1 MAPHW
6 PFLTVSGTAAAM
18 TSAASHSAVAGAT
31 TTRATLGARLSAV
44 HSGAWSWF
52 PTNAARSRHSRTDIE
67 AHVVSRRRSA
77 VSFLVSLVLL
87 ASCVVVALTSLKAT
101 NPGNGGGIVSSFRII
116 RRNLQSSI
124 SYVTLSAK
132 ETTPTTVDHDYKFQ
146 GASRLAEEPSAS
158 ADVPLTWLD
167 SPYVRR
173 HVIDMRSKASCKAI
187 MPSPEISSDANLSS
201 GPLAASL
208 GHLANS
214 TERVLLVIPR
224 HGLGNSLRGFVSAF
238 VFSRVSGRRL
248 VLFHGG
254 AHGKVLDALCAAFDC
269 GLDEMRGLGAEEQQL
284 LASPGN
290 DESNASAGDGRSK
303 GRLLGEAALRA
314 VLKKLNFVDL
324 QAQGR
329 SLVLIHPPLLS
340 PCSHLSLPTLLAV
353 VRQSIPSATPLVLS
367 RSAHNFDGFWQH
379 YPAVR
384 RCVAAAFN
392 CQEGDAWC
400 VHSHALQ
407 QLLPR
412 PSPYLVSAMRAVVR
426 RRRYTGGAL
435 LAAGGDEESDLS
447 LQGVMFDIALHMRTR
462 PLSIEG
468 KGGGGASRGSS
479 GEDGSAANNE
489 LAHVGCVD
497 NDDTGEN
504 NGAPA
509 SATSAFLQRCLWS
522 CLDSVIREVAE
533 KQGKPIARLSTA
545 SNSSPRQPLSIFL
558 ATDSEELRGELVN
571 RLSAYGDVYYSTGAV
586 VHSSKT
592 ATNVA
597 GTSGEGNSAAHSAA
611 MPSRDEG
618 PGDSTTIT
626 GSGGNN
632 DDQGVRLGKLAWNL
646 PTMGEFFLLSR
657 AHAIIEAATRRMGR
671 GLRGNPPPSFSP
683 YTYRSH
689 KPHAVA
695 TLPPLLPSPTT
706 LLYFPSASF
715 DSPVIVTPRRDL
727 HTFFYTQAALPPMPL
742 SSRSAST
749 HAAHV
754 ESPASVAA
762 LMGTNAAPLRQPAV
776 ASPASSPAPPVSTS
790 PAPPPVRG
798 GAPASPSPP
807 APPASPA
814 SQGCDKQFSYT
825 ASTGCT
831 GGNGAAVGYVFGG
844 LLCILLLLFVSLT
857 AICVYRRRYA
867 RYLSTSDPPLR
878 SDLSGI
884 QPMAT
889 THSHRAPRKEEPV
902 PLTPEPCPGV
912 WVTLPGPADTSP
924 SASGAQHPPL
934 LQVAWPES
942 YDCRLARAARAN
954 HHAAAPTAAGSSLGP
969 TSSSAAAAAAAAAG
983 SAGAAGSGSG
993 ASTGRAAFG
1002 AGQSLSFRRPS
1013 TGGSMRAGSH
1023 VPSPDSSIHSISSL
1037 EPSVHLS
1044 VKGSASFGG
1053 SGRGA
1058 MFGSGLYGSMGSGGV
1073 GVGGSG
1079 GGGGVGGVVAVGE
1092 GLFGVASGAML
1103 PVRELG
1109 WGTDAVP
1116 GAAVH
1121 GMGVGEISAAG
1132 SAASGGVLAVEAGSG
1147 VGPEHAAASAAL
1159 IGAAGLAVEAVQ
1171 REGSGSGRHGSMRE
1185 HPMST
1190 AQLPV
1195 SLEESVSLIAPLPL
1209 PAHMQPAESCHG
1221 GSYGSGVGDGPWIG
1235 HGHGQGQGQ
1244 GQAGGGVG
1252 QGEEHMD
1259 GLYGAGVEH
1268 GGRAE
1273 GRQHGG
1279 NIWQTISSLSISR
1292 HAAAHDS

>member
-1 MAPHW
+1 M
-6 PFLTVSGTAAAM
+6 
-18 TSAASHSAVAGAT
+18 
-31 TTRATLGARLSAV
+31 
-44 HSGAWSWF
+44 
-52 PTNAARSRHSRTDIE
+52 
-67 AHVVSRRRSA
+67 
-77 VSFLVSLVLL
+77 
-87 ASCVVVALTSLKAT
+87 SLKAT
-101 NPGNGGGIVSSFRII
+101 NPGNDGGIVSGFVII

-124 SYVTLSAK
+124 SYVTLSTK
-132 ETTPTTVDHDYKFQ
+132 ETKPTTVDDDYEFQ
-146 GASRLAEEPSAS
+146 GAPRLAGEPSAS

-173 HVIDMRSKASCKAI
+173 HVIDMRSEASCKAI
-187 MPSPEISSDANLSS
+187 MPSPEISSDANSSS

-290 DESNASAGDGRSK
+290 DESDAAAGDGRRK
-303 GRLLGEAALRA
+303 GRLVGEAAVRA

-329 SLVLIHPPLLS
+329 SLV
-340 PCSHLSLPTLLAV
+340 
-353 VRQSIPSATPLVLS
+353 VRHSIPSATPLVLS

-392 CQEGDAWC
+392 CREGDAWC

-426 RRRYTGGAL
+426 RRRHMGIGGGL
-435 LAAGGDEESDLS
+435 LEAGGDEESDLS
-447 LQGVMFDIALHMRTR
+447 LQGLMFDIALHMRTR

-468 KGGGGASRGSS
+468 KGGGGAGRGSNV
-479 GEDGSAANNE
+479 EDGSAATNE

-497 NDDTGEN
+497 DDGTGEEKRPRAN
-504 NGAPA
+504 
-509 SATSAFLQRCLWS
+509 ATSAFLQRCLWS
-522 CLDSVIREVAE
+522 CLDSVIREVVQ
-533 KQGKPIARLSTA
+533 KQGKVAPPLSAA
-545 SNSSPRQPLSIFL
+545 SNSFPQQPLSIFL

-586 VHSSKT
+586 VHSSKS
-592 ATNVA
+592 ATSVA
-597 GTSGEGNSAAHSAA
+597 GTSGEGAHSAA
-611 MPSRDEG
+611 RPSRDEG
-618 PGDSTTIT
+618 PGDSTTAT
-626 GSGGNN
+626 GGSK
-632 DDQGVRLGKLAWNL
+632 DELSSTAIPQGKLAWNL

-657 AHAIIEAATRRMGR
+657 AHAIIEAGEYVSSFAYQAA
-671 GLRGNPPPSFSP
+671 LLGNG
-683 YTYRSH
+683 
-689 KPHAVA
+689 
-695 TLPPLLPSPTT
+695 TLAGIKWGK
-706 LLYFPSASF
+706 ASF
-715 DSPVIVTPRRDL
+715 ASPDIVNPHRDL
-727 HTFFYTQAALPPMPL
+727 LTFFYTQAALPPMP
-742 SSRSAST
+742 SPSRSVWT
-749 HAAHV
+749 HAAHA

-762 LMGTNAAPLRQPAV
+762 LMGTKAAPLRQPAA
-776 ASPASSPAPPVSTS
+776 ASPAS
-790 PAPPPVRG
+790 PPPPPGGTSSASSPGRG
-798 GAPASPSPP
+798 GAPSSP
-807 APPASPA
+807 

-844 LLCILLLLFVSLT
+844 LLCILLVLFVSLT
-857 AICVYRRRYA
+857 AICLYRRRYA
-867 RYLSTSDPPLR
+867 RYLSTSEPPLR

-889 THSHRAPRKEEPV
+889 THSHQAPRKEDPA

-912 WVTLPGPADTSP
+912 WVTLPGPADASP
-924 SASGAQHPPL
+924 SASGAPHPPL

-942 YDCRLARAARAN
+942 YDRRLARAARAN
-954 HHAAAPTAAGSSLGP
+954 HHAAAPTAAGSTLGP
-969 TSSSAAAAAAAAAG
+969 SSAAAAAAAG
-983 SAGAAGSGSG
+983 SAAGSAGATGSGS
-993 ASTGRAAFG
+993 AATTGRAAFG

-1013 TGGSMRAGSH
+1013 AGGSMRAGSH
-1023 VPSPDSSIHSISSL
+1023 VPSPDSSVHSISSL

-1044 VKGSASFGG
+1044 VKGGASFGS

-1058 MFGSGLYGSMGSGGV
+1058 MFGSGLYGSMGNGGA
-1073 GVGGSG
+1073 GVGGLAG
-1079 GGGGVGGVVAVGE
+1079 GGGAGGVVAVGE
-1092 GLFGVASGAML
+1092 GVFGVASGAML
-1103 PVRELG
+1103 PVREQC

-1116 GAAVH
+1116 GAAVQ
-1121 GMGVGEISAAG
+1121 GTGVGEISAAG
-1132 SAASGGVLAVEAGSG
+1132 SAAAGGVFAGESGSG
-1147 VGPEHAAASAAL
+1147 VGPENAAATAAL
-1159 IGAAGLAVEAVQ
+1159 IGAAGLAVAGIEGG
-1171 REGSGSGRHGSMRE
+1171 GSGCSMRE

-1195 SLEESVSLIAPLPL
+1195 SLEESVSLITPLPV
-1209 PAHMQPAESCHG
+1209 PAHLQRGESCQE
-1221 GSYGSGVGDGPWIG
+1221 GSFGSGVGDGIWNGHRLG
-1235 HGHGQGQGQ
+1235 HGH

-1259 GLYGAGVEH
+1259 GLYGAGLEH

-1279 NIWQTISSLSISR
+1279 NIWQTISSLSISH
-1292 HAAAHDS
+1292 HAAGHDS